1 MSALAVQH
9 PRLIPSVAVVMLG
22 GALLTATVARLTGYA
37 AQGTPPELAQ
47 LPLNF
52 ADLADGGVAVRNA
65 TTGALLETIPARDDG
80 FLRMTM
86 RLLAGAR
93 ARENITAPAPFVL
106 TEFLGGRM
114 QLADPQTGLKIELEA
129 FGPSNIAEY
138 AGLFAKGTQ
147 P

>member
-1 MSALAVQH
+1 MSTLAAQH

-22 GALLTATVARLTGYA
+22 GAMLAATVARLTGYA
-37 AQGTPPELAQ
+37 AQSAPPEIAQ

-52 ADLADGGVAVRNA
+52 ADLPDGGVAVQNA
-65 TTGALLETIPARDDG
+65 ATGALIETIPARDDG

-86 RLLAGAR
+86 RLLAGTR
-93 ARENITAPAPFVL
+93 ARENITAPAPFLL
-106 TEFLGGRM
+106 TEFTGGRM
-114 QLADPQTGLKIELEA
+114 QLSDPQTGLKIELEA

-138 AGLFAKGTQ
+138 ARFFAKRTQ

>member
-1 MSALAVQH
+1 MSTLAAEH

-22 GALLTATVARLTGYA
+22 GALLAATVARLTGYA
-37 AQGTPPELAQ
+37 AQSAPPELAQ
-47 LPLNF
+47 LPLSF
-52 ADLADGGVAVRNA
+52 ADLADGGVAVRNGD
-65 TTGALLETIPARDDG
+65 TGALIEKIPARDDG

-93 ARENITAPAPFVL
+93 ARENITGETPFLL
-106 TEFLGGRM
+106 TEFTGGRM
-114 QLADPQTGLKIELEA
+114 QLSDPQTGLKIELEA

-138 AGLFAKGTQ
+138 ARFFAKGSQ